1 MAKLQGRKKGD
12 VDDLCQYTQQMWQ
25 FSSYMHARPTD
36 LAVDAAGSRGVGL
49 GTSRPYSTIGLLPVD
64 IESSLRSLEVPLG
77 KYGHQ
82 AQTVFNTWM
91 VPVEAGQRVDLEPMV
106 ARLEFP
112 ARDVRNPLVGMPP
125 GPPVRDD
132 MPIHPTM
139 RQAGAPSRN
148 FLRDTFGSQ

>member
-1 MAKLQGRKKGD
+1 MAMLQGRKKGD
-12 VDDLCQYTQQMWQ
+12 VEDLSQYTECMWH

-49 GTSRPYSTIGLLPVD
+49 GTSRPFTTAGLLPVD
-64 IESSLRSLEVPLG
+64 VESSLRSLEVPLG

-82 AQTVFNTWM
+82 AQTILNTQM
-91 VPVEAGQRVDLEPMV
+91 VPVSSGERVDLEPMA

-112 ARDVRNPLVGMPP
+112 ARDVRNPLVEMPP

-132 MPIHPTM
+132 MPVYPTIH
-139 RQAGAPSRN
+139 QAGTPSRN
-148 FLRDTFGSQ
+148 FLRDTFGSL

>member
-1 MAKLQGRKKGD
+1 MLQGRKKGD
-12 VDDLCQYTQQMWQ
+12 TEDLSQYTERMWQ
-25 FSSYMHARPTD
+25 FASYMHARPTD

-49 GTSRPYSTIGLLPVD
+49 GTSRPFSTQGLLPVD

-82 AQTVFNTWM
+82 AQTVLNTRM
-91 VPVEAGQRVDLEPMV
+91 VSVSSGERVNLEPMA

-112 ARDVRNPLVGMPP
+112 ARDVRNPLVGPPP

-132 MPIHPTM
+132 MPILPTIH
-139 RQAGAPSRN
+139 QVGTPSRN
-148 FLRDTFGSQ
+148 FLRDTIGSL

>member
-1 MAKLQGRKKGD
+1 MAMLQGRKKGD
-12 VDDLCQYTQQMWQ
+12 VDDLSQYTQQMWQ
-25 FSSYMHARPTD
+25 FSSYLHARPTD

-49 GTSRPYSTIGLLPVD
+49 GTSRPFSTAGLLPVD

-82 AQTVFNTWM
+82 AQTVLNTQM
-91 VPVEAGQRVDLEPMV
+91 VPVEAGQRVDLEPMA

-112 ARDVRNPLVGMPP
+112 ARDVRNPLVGMPS

-132 MPIHPTM
+132 MPIHSTLH
-139 RQAGAPSRN
+139 QAGAPSRN
-148 FLRDTFGSQ
+148 FLRDTFGSL